1 VKVQWAMRVTDEE
14 RASEQP
20 PQCRKTRDGID
31 KGETTFLSGST
42 YSVARA
48 TPVRAPRVGH
58 NMRYLHHDTV
68 RRERR
73 VTKTSRA
80 RTHFLVTHY

>member
-48 TPVRAPRVGH
+48 TPVRAPRVILYTNDNG
-58 NMRYLHHDTV
+58 LG
-68 RRERR
+68 RRDF
-73 VTKTSRA
+73 
-80 RTHFLVTHY
+80 FLLANFY